1 MNALNS
7 AIAVNSAERKQ
18 KDRHKRISHSVI
30 SPFFLLRHFRVIIVP
45 LRTQDPGDVADI

>member
-1 MNALNS
+1 MNALS
-7 AIAVNSAERKQ
+7 STIAVNRAERKQ

-30 SPFFLLRHFRVIIVP
+30 NPFFLRHFRVIIVP